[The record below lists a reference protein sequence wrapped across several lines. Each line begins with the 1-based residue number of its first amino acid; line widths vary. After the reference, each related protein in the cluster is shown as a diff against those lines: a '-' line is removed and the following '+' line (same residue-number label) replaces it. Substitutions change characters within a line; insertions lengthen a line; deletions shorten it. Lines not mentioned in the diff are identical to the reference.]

1 MRTLR
6 DETDERKGRETKKYI
21 KTGRGTKQK
30 RLINMENKLG
40 YGRGS
45 GREDGLN
52 G

>member
-6 DETDERKGRETKKYI
+6 NKTDEHKGSQNNI

-30 RLINMENKLG
+30 RLIKMENKLRVTG
-40 YGRGS
+40 GVVG
-45 GREDGLN
+45 GGM